1 MHEKTGRGPG
11 GGGEAV
17 EQGRA
22 SVGGEVPGVEQQ
34 GEVGAMGLAVDV
46 VGWWVGGFVPI
57 AEESGGDLTA
67 SRKTEEANPP
77 GIELPFG
84 GPGAGQLEESLGVL
98 ERPAP
103 GGRGGIAGGGGV
115 AGTVAEDEGGDA
127 EAVEP
132 LGGFG
137 PFFVGDDATEP
148 PAGQND
154 HCRAIGVR
162 GPMQGERGEGHS
174 LEAGDGGIF
183 SGAGGEPL
191 SRVAGSFARGE
202 IGPESLGAEGLGVGL
217 WAGGHECRREE
228 QGEECSAK
236 QAGHG
241 DTTSRR
247 GGTDGREWRVVSR
260 GWRVESGE

>member
-1 MHEKTGRGPG
+1 MHEKAGRGPG
-11 GGGEAV
+11 GGGKAV
-17 EQGRA
+17 EQGGA

-46 VGWWVGGFVPI
+46 VGWWVGGFAPI

-67 SRKTEEANPP
+67 SRETEEANPP

-98 ERPAP
+98 QRPAP
-103 GGRGGIAGGGGV
+103 GGRSGVAGGGGV
-115 AGTVAEDEGGDA
+115 AGAVAEDEGRDT

-137 PFFVGDDATEP
+137 PFLVGDDATES

-154 HCRAIGVR
+154 HRGTIGLR
-162 GPMQGERGEGHS
+162 GPMQGERGEGHP

-183 SGAGGEPL
+183 SRAGGEPL
-191 SRVAGSFARGE
+191 SRVAGGFARGE
-202 IGPESLGAEGLGVGL
+202 IGPERLGAERLGAEGLGCGL
-217 WAGGHECRREE
+217 
-228 QGEECSAK
+228 
-236 QAGHG
+236 
-241 DTTSRR
+241 
-247 GGTDGREWRVVSR
+247 
-260 GWRVESGE
+260 